1 MVMLQ
6 DKLSFFPKNSLW
18 ALYLR
23 IIVSMYLLTGASLL
37 HSLKYFLLSVHTTG
51 TAEGLQCSKWY
62 GVWKRV
68 AVVSAQSVR
77 AQSRTHCVYLGDA
90 RLQRCAAGPA
100 TERQIV
106 LLLLTAMEKKAQD
119 R

>member
-1 MVMLQ
+1 M
-6 DKLSFFPKNSLW
+6 
-18 ALYLR
+18 
-23 IIVSMYLLTGASLL
+23 
-37 HSLKYFLLSVHTTG
+37 G
-51 TAEGLQCSKWY
+51 TAEGLQCSEWY

-68 AVVSAQSVR
+68 AVVSTQSVR
-77 AQSRTHCVYLGDA
+77 AQSRTNCVYLGDA
-90 RLQRCAAGPA
+90 RLPRCAAGPA